1 MILYVTYGYGSNL
14 RNNYSRVEGKDTS
27 DCYEQIE
34 RVCGDAYAFT
44 YTEERFEGQPDK
56 YGLTEVP
63 LQAQIM
69 NNRSFK
75 GEANEN

>member
-14 RNNYSRVEGKDTS
+14 RDNYSRVEGVDIS
-27 DCYEQIE
+27 DCYGQIE
-34 RVCGDAYAFT
+34 RICGDAYAFT

-56 YGLTEVP
+56 HGLTEVP

-69 NNRSFK
+69 NRDSFK
-75 GEANEN
+75 GATK